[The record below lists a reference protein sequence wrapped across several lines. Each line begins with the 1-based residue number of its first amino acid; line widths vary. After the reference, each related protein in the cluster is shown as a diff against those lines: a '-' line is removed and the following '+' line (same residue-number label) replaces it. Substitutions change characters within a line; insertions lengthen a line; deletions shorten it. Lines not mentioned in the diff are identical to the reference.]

1 MDDKEYKGRFN
12 FDSSD
17 IFTPTSEDDISSKLS
32 PSEMPDKDRS
42 KFVVHIDEDTADS
55 FDYDF
60 EAFSSASERIAEQ
73 KRKEALYKKIDE
85 IEREVRPQ
93 VNRPKP
99 AQSRPTG
106 YDPLSAHGTDTA
118 KKKPVQNGNGY
129 ATVSRSNNIKKPAQ
143 APAPTQ
149 NQSEVP
155 PTEKRQVRMR
165 TTSAKSRLAT
175 LVLFIAVVAVLTLSF
190 TVMSMSAI
198 GDILAINRSEEFV
211 RVEIPA
217 DPSMGDVIDALHD
230 AGLIKQKFLCTLFA
244 KYRHFDGYTDS
255 KGEYHKTTYLAGI
268 YDLEP
273 KQGLEGMLNTVKE
286 SKGNGAETVNV
297 TFPEGWTITQI
308 FERLEKKG
316 VCSASK
322 LYANIEAVAKQYDFY
337 YSIPKSEA
345 RYLGVEG
352 YLFPDTY
359 EFYKNE
365 NAVSVLKKLF
375 DNSDKKWKKKYES
388 KAKKLG
394 YTRDEILIIASI
406 IQKEAANE
414 SQMADVS
421 SVIHN
426 RLKSSTFPN
435 LQCDSTSDYVTNHV
449 KPKVDSSHAQI
460 YADSYNTYKIEGLP
474 PGPICNPGLDAIK
487 AALNPNDTDY
497 YFFCHNNKGKIYLSK
512 TYDQFQRD
520 SLQVINDNNGG

>member
-1 MDDKEYKGRFN
+1 MDNKEYRGRFDIDPTEL
-12 FDSSD
+12 FAKSSN
-17 IFTPTSEDDISSKLS
+17 DDISSRLS
-32 PSEMPDKDRS
+32 PSEASDRDRE
-42 KFVVHIDEDTADS
+42 KFVVHIDEEASDS
-55 FDYDF
+55 FEYDF
-60 EAFSSASERIAEQ
+60 EAFSSASERKAEQ
-73 KRKEALYKKIDE
+73 RRKEAMYRKFDE
-85 IEREVRPQ
+85 LERELGLQSGSNMPEKPTPKREVPPVSNT
-93 VNRPKP
+93 VNMPSDKP
-99 AQSRPTG
+99 AI
-106 YDPLSAHGTDTA
+106 
-118 KKKPVQNGNGY
+118 QNSGY
-129 ATVSRSNNIKKPAQ
+129 ATVSRGNTIKKPAQ
-143 APAPTQ
+143 APAPIQ
-149 NQSEVP
+149 NDSQFQEH
-155 PTEKRQVRMR
+155 EKRQVRMR
-165 TTSAKSRLAT
+165 TTSAKSRFAT
-175 LVLFIAVVAVLTLSF
+175 LAIFLAIVAVF
-190 TVMSMSAI
+190 TATFTSMAMSAI

-211 RVEIPA
+211 RVEVPA
-217 DPSMGDVIDALHD
+217 EPDMNDVINVLHD
-230 AGLIKQKFLCTLFA
+230 AGLIKQKFLCTIFA

-255 KGEYHKTTYLAGI
+255 KGEYHQINYLAGI

-273 KQGLEGMLNTVKE
+273 KQGLEGMLNTVRE
-286 SKGNGAETVNV
+286 SNGGGAETVNV

-322 LYANIEAVAKQYDFY
+322 LYANIESVAKQYDFY
-337 YSIPKSEA
+337 YDIPKSEA

-375 DNSDKKWKKKYES
+375 DNSEKKWKSKYET

-426 RLKSSTFPN
+426 RLKSPTYPN

-449 KPKVDSSHAQI
+449 KPQVDSSRAQI

-487 AALNPNDTDY
+487 AALDPSDTNY
-497 YFFCHNNKGKIYLSK
+497 YFFCHNNKGKIYLSS

-520 SLQVINDNNGG
+520 SLQVINDNNGN

>member
-1 MDDKEYKGRFN
+1 MDDKEYKGRFD
-12 FDSSD
+12 FDPTEL
-17 IFTPTSEDDISSKLS
+17 FTKPSNDDISSRLS
-32 PSEMPDKDRS
+32 PSEASDRDRE
-42 KFVVHIDEDTADS
+42 KFVVHIDEEASDS
-55 FDYDF
+55 FEYDF
-60 EAFSSASERIAEQ
+60 EAFSSASERKSEQ
-73 KRKEALYKKIDE
+73 KRKEAMYRKFDE
-85 IEREVRPQ
+85 LERELGLQENIKPTQQPTTKRETTAPTVKKEVPVRESQ
-93 VNRPKP
+93 PKQP
-99 AQSRPTG
+99 S
-106 YDPLSAHGTDTA
+106 
-118 KKKPVQNGNGY
+118 Y
-129 ATVSRSNNIKKPAQ
+129 ATVSRGNTIKKPAQ

-149 NQSEVP
+149 GATQT
-155 PTEKRQVRMR
+155 PTGEKRKVRMR

-175 LVLFIAVVAVLTLSF
+175 LALFIVIAAVF
-190 TVMSMSAI
+190 TTIFTTMAMSAI

-211 RVEIPA
+211 RVEVPA
-217 DPSMGDVIDALHD
+217 DPDMGDVIDVLHD

-255 KGEYHKTTYLAGI
+255 KGEYHEVSYLAGI

-286 SKGNGAETVNV
+286 SNGGGAETVSV

-322 LYANIEAVAKQYDFY
+322 LYANIESVAKQYDFY
-337 YSIPKSEA
+337 YDIPKSEA

-375 DNSDKKWKKKYES
+375 DNSEKKWKEKYDT

-406 IQKEAANE
+406 IQKEAANT
-414 SQMADVS
+414 SQMEDVS

-449 KPKVDSSHAQI
+449 KSQVDSSLAQI
-460 YADSYNTYKIEGLP
+460 YSDSYNTYKVEGLP

-487 AALNPNDTDY
+487 AALNPSDTNY
-497 YFFCHNNKGKIYLSK
+497 YFFCHNNKGKIYLSS

-520 SLQVINDNNGG
+520 SLQVINDNNSN